1 MLCACVHGAIAAIQ
15 VSEQPAVGE
24 QLAYQLARNGAK
36 VICAARSLDKLKTVA
51 EKCISLGGVGSAP
64 AKLDM
69 LDTDS
74 HAAFVEKVEAQHGPI
89 DILVANAGRSQRALV
104 EQTSLDVDIA
114 MLNLN
119 VVGVISITKAVLP
132 AMLKRQRG
140 AIMATSSVA
149 GKVGSTISASY
160 SASKHAIQGFFN
172 ALRTEV
178 GYRGITVHL
187 ACPGPVATPIQ
198 ANAFSSST
206 EAAVDTSKPDTTKRM
221 EAQRCAELMAVQLF
235 HGQYETWLAPQPF
248 LLFLYVAQIFPTLF
262 MALQT
267 QWYGPKRVKAFQ
279 GGSMGYEVVQSPLEV
294 AKGIL
299 GALFGGQAATPAAP
313 KPKQQ

>member
-1 MLCACVHGAIAAIQ
+1 MLRLAHHFIACT
-15 VSEQPAVGE
+15 VGE
-24 QLAYQLARNGAK
+24 QLAYELASNGAK
-36 VICAARSLDKLKTVA
+36 VICAARSLDKLSTVA
-51 EKCISLGGVGSAP
+51 TKCAELGGAGSAA
-64 AKLDM
+64 AKIDM
-69 LDTDS
+69 LDTSS
-74 HAAFVEKVEAQHGPI
+74 HVSFAESVEAKHGPI

-104 EQTSLDVDIA
+104 EETSLDVDIA

-119 VVGVISITKAVLP
+119 VIGVISITKAVLP
-132 AMLKRQRG
+132 SMLKRGAG

-149 GKVGSTISASY
+149 GKLGSTISASY

-206 EAAVDTSKPDTTKRM
+206 DAAVDTSQPDTTKRM
-221 EAQRCAELMAVQLF
+221 EAQRCAELMATQLY
-235 HGQYETWLAPQPF
+235 HGQFETWLAPQPF
-248 LLFLYVAQIFPTLF
+248 LLFMYISQLAPTFF

-267 QWYGPKRVKAFQ
+267 QWYGPKRVQAFL
-279 GGSMGYEVVQSPLEV
+279 GGSMGYEVVQSPLSV
-294 AKGIL
+294 LKGIL
-299 GALFGGQAATPAAP
+299 GAMFGGQKPSTQGG